1 MSRFMYPFMSWLP
14 ALALAVF
21 SSNALS
27 QERQTAPSPLFG
39 SQEPLAL
46 SIRASIREL
55 KGETNDSTYLHA
67 TLYYGPRE
75 SASDSVAIRM
85 RARGHA
91 RRDIC
96 FYPPLALRFSEGDV
110 RGTPFEGQKEVKLVM
125 PCQAGAPYEDLVLR
139 ELLAYRLFEQ
149 VSPFYYKTRPI
160 QLEFTEVRG
169 NRERKRQYWAFL
181 LEDHGALAD
190 RLNAQ
195 RVRRNVPPQ
204 MQDAVAGIRDNLF
217 QFMIGNTD
225 FSMRMQ
231 HNQRLYYIEEAYVSL
246 PYDFDMSGL
255 VNAPYAAVSN
265 IQNLNANITEVTERL
280 YKGYFRDT
288 IQMQQV
294 RQEFLAARPR
304 MEQCISDLEPYFK
317 DRLQWLEAREY
328 IKSFFDI
335 LESDRL
341 FERRILEHMR
351 N

>member
-1 MSRFMYPFMSWLP
+1 MYPFMSWLP

-149 VSPFYYKTRPI
+149 VSPFIIRRARFSSNLPRCAATASGSASTGLSSSKT
-160 QLEFTEVRG
+160 T
-169 NRERKRQYWAFL
+169 
-181 LEDHGALAD
+181 
-190 RLNAQ
+190 
-195 RVRRNVPPQ
+195 
-204 MQDAVAGIRDNLF
+204 
-217 QFMIGNTD
+217 
-225 FSMRMQ
+225 
-231 HNQRLYYIEEAYVSL
+231 
-246 PYDFDMSGL
+246 
-255 VNAPYAAVSN
+255 
-265 IQNLNANITEVTERL
+265 
-280 YKGYFRDT
+280 
-288 IQMQQV
+288 
-294 RQEFLAARPR
+294 ARW
-304 MEQCISDLEPYFK
+304 QTG
-317 DRLQWLEAREY
+317 
-328 IKSFFDI
+328 
-335 LESDRL
+335 
-341 FERRILEHMR
+341 
-351 N
+351 